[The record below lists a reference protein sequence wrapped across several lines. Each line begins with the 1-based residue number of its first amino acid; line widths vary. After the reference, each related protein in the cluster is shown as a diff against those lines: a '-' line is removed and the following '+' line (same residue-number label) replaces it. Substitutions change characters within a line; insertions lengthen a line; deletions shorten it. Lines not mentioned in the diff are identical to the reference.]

1 MSAEQGCLQRCAD
14 LRLGR
19 NNLFDLVR
27 LYAAVQV
34 LLVHGQVHLGLKWPS
49 WLMQCFSLP
58 GVPLFFSISGFLVG
72 LSWLRLQNQWRIYA
86 WHRGLRIFP
95 ALWFCLL
102 FTLLILIAAGK
113 TGFLLSPQGGLWLLA
128 QATVVQVFNPSGLR
142 DLGVGVINGSLWTIP
157 VELQFYVAFPL
168 LLLIARFRR
177 NPLPAWIWLMLA
189 GLLSYGC
196 WLVLPALGQT
206 SVWLEKLLRVSLI
219 PHLFQFLLGF
229 LVLPLLAYFGR
240 WRTIMLLL
248 GLALALLVLQCHPQA
263 PLPLLQPLLWSA
275 FPLGIGLIPC
285 RQLHLPDLSYGLYLF
300 HMPLVNI
307 LLVFGLSG
315 SVSLMIPYIG
325 GSFALAAVSWMFVE
339 KPVLAYKPSLRPVS
353 TLTCTD

>member
-113 TGFLLSPQGGLWLLA
+113 TGFLLSPREGFGCRSGDRCA
-128 QATVVQVFNPSGLR
+128 GVQP
-142 DLGVGVINGSLWTIP
+142 
-157 VELQFYVAFPL
+157 
-168 LLLIARFRR
+168 
-177 NPLPAWIWLMLA
+177 
-189 GLLSYGC
+189 
-196 WLVLPALGQT
+196 
-206 SVWLEKLLRVSLI
+206 WLE
-219 PHLFQFLLGF
+219 GF
-229 LVLPLLAYFGR
+229 GGGCDQ
-240 WRTIMLLL
+240 W
-248 GLALALLVLQCHPQA
+248 
-263 PLPLLQPLLWSA
+263 QPLDDS
-275 FPLGIGLIPC
+275 C
-285 RQLHLPDLSYGLYLF
+285 RTAVLCSFHSY
-300 HMPLVNI
+300 
-307 LLVFGLSG
+307 
-315 SVSLMIPYIG
+315 
-325 GSFALAAVSWMFVE
+325 
-339 KPVLAYKPSLRPVS
+339 
-353 TLTCTD
+353 C